1 MKLLCGEFEIPSA
14 STTNAAGDSSV
25 LLPETSLP
33 SSLTPSPLLCSC
45 TNAVKISSTCLA
57 QQIQDQSMG
66 DYDQICRQDDN
77 SLVYVNI
84 DGGMY
89 LYYMEDIEV
98 KSIFVYLFIVVSEI
112 TILIIENLEMV
123 SFF

>member
-1 MKLLCGEFEIPSA
+1 MINIFL
-14 STTNAAGDSSV
+14 D
-25 LLPETSLP
+25 
-33 SSLTPSPLLCSC
+33 CSC
-45 TNAVKISSTCLA
+45 TNAVRISSNCLA

-77 SLVYVNI
+77 TLVYVNI

-98 KSIFVYLFIVVSEI
+98 KSICNMNWNIHMFLLFII
-112 TILIIENLEMV
+112 IIENLEMA
-123 SFF
+123 SFFWDWAVNFKFGYL

>member
-1 MKLLCGEFEIPSA
+1 
-14 STTNAAGDSSV
+14 
-25 LLPETSLP
+25 
-33 SSLTPSPLLCSC
+33 
-45 TNAVKISSTCLA
+45 
-57 QQIQDQSMG
+57 MG

-98 KSIFVYLFIVVSEI
+98 KSIFVYLFIVVVSEI

-123 SFF
+123 SFFWDWVINFKFGYLQ

>member
-1 MKLLCGEFEIPSA
+1 MINIFL
-14 STTNAAGDSSV
+14 D
-25 LLPETSLP
+25 
-33 SSLTPSPLLCSC
+33 CSC
-45 TNAVKISSTCLA
+45 TNAVRISSNCLA

-77 SLVYVNI
+77 TLVYVNI

-98 KSIFVYLFIVVSEI
+98 ISIY
-112 TILIIENLEMV
+112 ILIFYKSLKLIFLLLKI
-123 SFF
+123 